1 MKKTYISAIIFSVL
15 SLPAVADTTINNM
28 FSEGSMDV
36 KLRLYDFSKDFDGAT
51 QDKHDRSIGGIFNY
65 KTAAVNGVSM
75 GITYASANKLW
86 IDDSKAVYS
95 LLGTDEN
102 GDHKNVNR
110 MQEYYMQGEW
120 WNTKF
125 RIGAQQVYSPY
136 MNPHDIRAIPR
147 SYRGFSV
154 TNKSIKNLA
163 LSAFYITDSIG
174 WNEDSFIKVNEAVKA
189 DLLRAHRITADTEIA
204 DNPVY
209 VLGANYK
216 FPTDTVK
223 AKASLWT
230 YNMEDVFNLTHAKVN
245 LSSDIG
251 DTNVYLAPSY
261 LIQKSIGDETGGAF
275 DTYQYGVDLGVK
287 FSGADLMLKYGET
300 GDDALLA
307 PWGDDKVVIMQS
319 TQAGNR
325 ANETAKAIKLS
336 YDFGAVGIKGLKAFI
351 YRGQF
356 DVSDISGSKIDETDF
371 SLGYS
376 LDKWIK
382 GLSIRARHAIVDKE
396 NGEDF
401 TDSRFYIKYNF
412 TIG

>member
-1 MKKTYISAIIFSVL
+1 MKKTYLAAIILSVL
-15 SLPAVADTTINNM
+15 SVPAIADTTVDNM
-28 FSEGSMDV
+28 FSEGSMKV
-36 KLRLYDFSKDFDGAT
+36 QLRLFDFSKDYEGAT
-51 QDKHDRSIGGIFNY
+51 QDKHDTSIGGLFYY
-65 KTAAVNGVSM
+65 KTAEVNGISF
-75 GITYASANKLW
+75 GTTFASSNKLW
-86 IDDSKAVYS
+86 ADDTKAVYS
-95 LLGTDEN
+95 LLGTDAN
-102 GDHKNVNR
+102 GDHQNVNR
-110 MQEYYMQGEW
+110 MQEYYVQGEW
-120 WNTKF
+120 WNTTF
-125 RIGAQQVYSPY
+125 RLGAQEIRSPY

-154 TNKSIKNLA
+154 TNKTIENLS

-174 WNEDSFIKVNEAVKA
+174 WNENNFIKVNEAIKA
-189 DLLRAHRITADTEIA
+189 DLVRDHRISPETEVA

-216 FPTDTVK
+216 LASDDIK
-223 AKASLWT
+223 ANASLWT
-230 YNMEDVFNLTHAKVN
+230 YNMADVFNLTHAKVN
-245 LSSDIG
+245 LSTDIG

-261 LIQKSIGDETGGAF
+261 LIEKSIGDETGGAF

-287 FSGADLMLKYGET
+287 FAGADLMLKYGET

-336 YDFGAVGIKGLKAFI
+336 YDFGAIGIKGLKAFV

-356 DVSDISGSKIDETDF
+356 DVSDISDSKVDETDL

-376 LDKWIK
+376 LDKWMK
-382 GLSIRARHAIVDKE
+382 GLSVRARHAIVEKE
-396 NGEDF
+396 SGDDF
-401 TDSRFYIKYNF
+401 TDTRFYIKYNF
-412 TIG
+412 NI